1 MQWLWAALPAL
12 ACAAMMLLICVP
24 MMMGHKHK
32 NDSDGA
38 TPEDVKALREEL
50 AALKAGGTS
59 PEVADHDGNAV
70 PVGSSRQTGS
80 AR

>member
-38 TPEDVKALREEL
+38 TPEDLKALREEL
-50 AALKAGGTS
+50 AALKAEGAS
-59 PEVADHDGNAV
+59 PEATDHDGNAV
-70 PVGSSRQTGS
+70 PVGSSGQTEG